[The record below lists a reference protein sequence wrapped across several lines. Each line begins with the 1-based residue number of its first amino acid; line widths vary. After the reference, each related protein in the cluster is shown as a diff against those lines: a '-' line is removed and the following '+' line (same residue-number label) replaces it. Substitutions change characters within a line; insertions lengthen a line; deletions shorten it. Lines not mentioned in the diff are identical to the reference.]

1 MWGLRKG
8 SGYQRL
14 TKRRTQYK
22 KISFL
27 FWSGRKKAS
36 DWAAEKY
43 SRCGVGK
50 FQVLIRGEKCGRKR
64 DQASFLGYQV
74 DGGTVVKPR
83 IIAQSPGA
91 ACAWSRSAEAVEGL
105 STGSRQGT
113 LCPLQG
119 LAVSPA
125 L

>member
-14 TKRRTQYK
+14 TRRRTQYK

-50 FQVLIRGEKCGRKR
+50 FQVLIRSEKCGRKR

-83 IIAQSPGA
+83 IIAGKKDIGFNNEHA
-91 ACAWSRSAEAVEGL
+91 NFWKV
-105 STGSRQGT
+105 QGT
-113 LCPLQG
+113 I
-119 LAVSPA
+119 SR
-125 L
+125 

>member
-14 TKRRTQYK
+14 TRRRTQYK

-50 FQVLIRGEKCGRKR
+50 FQVLIRSEKCGRKR

-83 IIAQSPGA
+83 IIAGKKRH
-91 ACAWSRSAEAVEGL
+91 WF
-105 STGSRQGT
+105 
-113 LCPLQG
+113 
-119 LAVSPA
+119 
-125 L
+125 